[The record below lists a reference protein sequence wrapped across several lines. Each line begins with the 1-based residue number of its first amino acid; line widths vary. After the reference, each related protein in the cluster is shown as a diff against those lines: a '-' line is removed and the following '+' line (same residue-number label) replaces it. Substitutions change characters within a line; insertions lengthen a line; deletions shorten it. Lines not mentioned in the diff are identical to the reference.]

1 VTRLK
6 RISFRDVGLKYALSP
21 FDPPV
26 VHVDPGETL
35 IIEVEDAS
43 SGQIRKRTDRRD
55 RKSVPFGN
63 PVVGPIYIRG
73 AKRGS
78 SISVSIIEITSSI
91 GQGATYFS
99 EFNEEYVPGTPIL
112 KFLGEKFPR
121 EPKICKIMNG
131 QVYFSDE
138 LAMPY
143 RPMVGTLGVAPH
155 PEGEALSSSVLPG
168 RHGGN
173 MDLPDVCP
181 ASTIFLPVFHEGAL
195 LYIGDVHAVQG
206 DGEIS
211 GTAVEMP
218 AEVKI
223 KVDLKDEYITWPMIE
238 NKDEVMFVAT
248 TSSGVSLED
257 AIRTAFLELAIWIE
271 KKFGLNRFDALML
284 CGQIGK
290 IRIGNLWTVATKIE
304 KKYLDA
310 LK

>member
-1 VTRLK
+1 LK
-6 RISFRDVGLKYALSP
+6 KISFRDTGLKYALSP
-21 FDPPV
+21 YDPPV
-26 VHVDPGETL
+26 IHVDPGETL
-35 IIEVEDAS
+35 VIEVEDAP
-43 SGQIRKRTDRRD
+43 SGQIRKKTDRRD
-55 RKSVPFGN
+55 RRSIPFGN

-73 AKRGS
+73 AEKGK
-78 SISVSIIEITSSI
+78 SISVSIIEITPTI
-91 GQGATYFS
+91 GQGVTYFS
-99 EFNEEYVPGTPIL
+99 EFNEEYVTGTPML

-121 EPKICKIMNG
+121 EPKICKIRNE
-131 QVYFSDE
+131 QVYFSNE
-138 LAMPY
+138 LIIPY

-173 MDLPDVCP
+173 MDLPEICP

-223 KVDLKDEYITWPMIE
+223 KVDLKDEAFTWPMIE
-238 NKDEVMFVAT
+238 NRDEIMFVAT
-248 TSSGVSLED
+248 TSGGISLED
-257 AIRTAFLELAIWIE
+257 AIRTAFLELALWIE

-284 CGQIGK
+284 CGQVGK
-290 IRIGNLWTVATKIE
+290 IRIGNLWTAAAKIE